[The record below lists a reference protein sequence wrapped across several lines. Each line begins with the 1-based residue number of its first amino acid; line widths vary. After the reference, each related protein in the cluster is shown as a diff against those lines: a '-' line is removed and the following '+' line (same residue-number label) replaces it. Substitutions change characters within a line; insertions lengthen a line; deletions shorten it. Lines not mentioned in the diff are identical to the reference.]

1 MSNES
6 TKKSNFPPQVYHKV
20 LDLFATKGYSGTS
33 MSTIATALGMS
44 KGNLYYYCSSKEDLL
59 YRIHLE
65 FLKRNFIPMIE
76 EAEGMP
82 DPKDRITFFLRKLVF
97 LNTANK
103 ASRVLIP
110 EIHNLN
116 KSHHNEIMLIF
127 QRAYELL
134 TDSIQELQRSGR
146 ARKFRKSFATFLGV
160 GMANWIAYWFDY
172 SRQSNAEELAETAVQ
187 LFENGLFYSDDK

>member
-1 MSNES
+1 
-6 TKKSNFPPQVYHKV
+6 
-20 LDLFATKGYSGTS
+20 
-33 MSTIATALGMS
+33 
-44 KGNLYYYCSSKEDLL
+44 
-59 YRIHLE
+59 
-65 FLKRNFIPMIE
+65 MIE

-134 TDSIQELQRSGR
+134 TDSIQELQQSGR